1 MADQVNVKDN
11 PTPPAASAT
20 PEALSQY
27 ILDRPSAPAAPGAQT
42 AEKPAATQS
51 PNEKVDAL
59 NFTPIATP
67 GWKAPDA
74 PPRTSAE
81 NPNGTTDNNNKPGE
95 DTLKSMEKSMESYEG
110 RDDIN
115 QGQENILDA
124 AKEAVGKDLW
134 KGTKWEGSV
143 NGGKLGAAV
152 SVSEVLKSSGV
163 TDAVDSASISGV
175 EDQMKKAGFFEK
187 DSKDG
192 NPGDVI
198 VYQPDPNNPSKRI
211 GVLGDP
217 NEQGKPTI
225 YQMDRN
231 GKWSHHEMRVPA
243 NAKTKVYSPG
253 CQE

>member
-11 PTPPAASAT
+11 PTPPAAKAQ
-20 PEALSQY
+20 PDALSEY
-27 ILDRPSAPAAPGAQT
+27 VLDRQSAPAAPA

-51 PNEKVDAL
+51 PNDKMNDL
-59 NFTPIATP
+59 NVTPITTP

-81 NPNGTTDNNNKPGE
+81 NNSNGTTDKLG
-95 DTLKSMEKSMESYEG
+95 DDVLKSMEKSMESSEG
-110 RDDIN
+110 REDIN

-187 DSKDG
+187 DVKDG
-192 NPGDVI
+192 NPGDVV

-217 NEQGKPTI
+217 NEHGKPTI

-231 GKWSHHEMRVPA
+231 GKWSHHEMKVPA